1 MNESRVNRKK
11 TAISL
16 HATGAASCHVW
27 MSHGAHMN
35 ESCLTL
41 ICHVTYKWLML
52 YVHKSWVIRKK
63 TVISLRNRYWVMS
76 RMNESWQVWMSHVT
90 YEWVMPRTNGS
101 CHIWM
106 SHVTYLWVMTRMHES
121 CHVWMSHDT
130 NECVMS
136 RKNES
141 WHIWMS
147 HVTYKWVMTRMN
159 ESCHTSM
166 SHAVSRVA
174 HKWDLTLKTIHPKPQ
189 MLRTLL
195 RKGCAFKNEDAC
207 K

>member
-11 TAISL
+11 TVISL

-90 YEWVMPRTNGS
+90 YEWVMSCMNES
-101 CHIWM
+101 CHVRMGHVTYEWVMSRIYESWHVCM
-106 SHVTYLWVMTRMHES
+106 SHVTYE
-121 CHVWMSHDT
+121 
-130 NECVMS
+130 
-136 RKNES
+136 
-141 WHIWMS
+141 
-147 HVTYKWVMTRMN
+147 WVMTRMN
-159 ESCHTSM
+159 VLCLVKMSCDTYEWVMSRINESWHVWM
-166 SHAVSRVA
+166 SHVTHQWVMPWVVS
-174 HKWDLTLKTIHPKPQ
+174 HT
-189 MLRTLL
+189 
-195 RKGCAFKNEDAC
+195 NET
-207 K
+207 